1 MRPRRSV
8 AERVIRPDAAGLHRW
23 QAEQEQEEEARGVAG
38 GDQGAAESAERVVV
52 LVRSRSSPAPLT
64 SAGTAIGTSTAC
76 TDDADRRS
84 EFGDDKVLLLH
95 QKAKHFKCHACPRRL
110 NTAGGL
116 AVHLDQVHKLPA
128 ERITNAMPGRD
139 TFDVEIYGMEGIPRD
154 DLMDWKKRKAAE
166 LGEDSLEAAALKLN
180 KRRVYLGPIAADEL
194 RRMLDTHRGLMSGA
208 PSASAQA
215 GSMAVQSG
223 LPQIMAAPHLAA
235 LQAPPAGFALPPGF
249 PMPPPGLALPPG
261 CVSRTLIAL
270 IHAVCR
276 RRQPASR
283 SACYRQGTSR

>member
-1 MRPRRSV
+1 M
-8 AERVIRPDAAGLHRW
+8 
-23 QAEQEQEEEARGVAG
+23 
-38 GDQGAAESAERVVV
+38 V
-52 LVRSRSSPAPLT
+52 LVRRAVSAAPLT
-64 SAGTAIGTSTAC
+64 PAGTAIGPSIQSLVAT
-76 TDDADRRS
+76 DRRS

-154 DLMDWKKRKAAE
+154 DLLDWKKRKAAE
-166 LGEDSLEAAALKLN
+166 LGEDSLEAAAMKLN

-235 LQAPPAGFALPPGF
+235 LAMQAPPGMLPPGF

-261 CVSRTLIAL
+261 CVLGRSTVLTL
-270 IHAVCR
+270 AVCR
-276 RRQPASR
+276 RRQRASR
-283 SACYRQGTSR
+283 SACCHQGAFSARAAVDAGRVAEECTTGSVRMLRD